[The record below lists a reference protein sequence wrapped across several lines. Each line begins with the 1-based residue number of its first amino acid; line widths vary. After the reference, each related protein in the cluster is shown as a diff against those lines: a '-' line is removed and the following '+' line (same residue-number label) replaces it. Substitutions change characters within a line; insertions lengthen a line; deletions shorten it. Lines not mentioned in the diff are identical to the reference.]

1 MKWLS
6 NPGAPTVTLETDKGG
21 WLACSLLRSSRNK
34 TLHQQGAK
42 WDRVLKIFLWPP
54 HEHMYPHWLPE
65 RDINKYFKKSVTH
78 ILMAEHPWILY
89 LRKKWQH
96 ASSKNPEVHARSV
109 AKNWTQLSC
118 PAAGRWSGAVLQWL
132 LHSNKKNKRNRP
144 KTGHQEPSPKCM
156 TREKSHTQRPCIAH

>member
-65 RDINKYFKKSVTH
+65 RDINKYFKKSVIH
-78 ILMAEHPWILY
+78 ILMAEHPWIIY

-96 ASSKNPEVHARSV
+96 ASSKNPEVHARNV
-109 AKNWTQLSC
+109 AKSWTHSAVQQLEDGQELC
-118 PAAGRWSGAVLQWL
+118 CNDYYTAIKRTKGTDPKQDT
-132 LHSNKKNKRNRP
+132 KNRVPNAW
-144 KTGHQEPSPKCM
+144 
-156 TREKSHTQRPCIAH
+156 RERKAIHKMPCIAH